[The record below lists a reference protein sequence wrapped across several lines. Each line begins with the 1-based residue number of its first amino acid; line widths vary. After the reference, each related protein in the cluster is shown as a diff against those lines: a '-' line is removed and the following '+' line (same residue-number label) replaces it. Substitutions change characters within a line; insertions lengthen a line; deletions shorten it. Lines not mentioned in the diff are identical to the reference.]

1 MVINMKHKYGEF
13 SVEQIKYTKQ
23 SIRKSIFFLLLYV
36 DPKTKQE
43 YADVNVNKAFDGLLH
58 RLGGMNNILFCP
70 PELVTVISLLQ
81 EAWTEFN
88 KKDFDFGVYR
98 KLILDAG
105 AEVDK
110 IKEV

>member
-13 SVEQIKYTKQ
+13 SSQQIKQTKQ

-43 YADVNVNKAFDGLLH
+43 YEDVNVNKAFDGLLH
-58 RLGGMNNILFCP
+58 RLGGMNDILLYP

-81 EAWTEFN
+81 EAWIEFN
-88 KKDFDFGVYR
+88 KEDFDFGVYR

-105 AEVDK
+105 AETDK